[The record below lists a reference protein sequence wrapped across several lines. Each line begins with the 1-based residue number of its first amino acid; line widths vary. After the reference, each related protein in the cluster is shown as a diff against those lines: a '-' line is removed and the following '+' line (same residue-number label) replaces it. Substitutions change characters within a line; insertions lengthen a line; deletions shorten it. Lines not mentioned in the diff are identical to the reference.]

1 MLLLALEK
9 LCIIRLIKRTVL
21 PMKSM
26 CLFEKLCHIPFISM
40 EHWVLAALLT
50 DQKW

>member
-9 LCIIRLIKRTVL
+9 LCIIRLIKRT
-21 PMKSM
+21 PPPPAMKAM

-40 EHWVLAALLT
+40 ENWVQAALLT
-50 DQKW
+50 D